1 MYTGK
6 DLLQAL
12 ERLIWLHTRPP
23 RGFVAERQVS
33 GYRMWGIFFFDI
45 WVHTRPPRGFV
56 AERQVSGYRIC
67 SLLEKNK

>member
-33 GYRMWGIFFFDI
+33 GYRMCFLFN
-45 WVHTRPPRGFV
+45 
-56 AERQVSGYRIC
+56 
-67 SLLEKNK
+67 KNKIK